1 VPSIFAAIDH
11 PKNKNFVDLLLEKR
25 IAPQKFH
32 VKILSLQHH
41 VTSLPKGDTFAG
53 HTHKIIPTMS
63 AEQGQRERQERQTPA
78 SSTTATLMDLKHQQ
92 ASLTERLD
100 ALWNVDTFN
109 GHGRPHDEMI
119 RRMVVHETLINS
131 HDALLQAL
139 NARISML
146 ETGGDDNSP
155 EYAALQAE
163 HNRLLVISCLE
174 EANHE
179 SVFRDEVTHD
189 FKLEA
194 ISEQSEQSGKITIAT
209 FECPEK

>member
-1 VPSIFAAIDH
+1 
-11 PKNKNFVDLLLEKR
+11 
-25 IAPQKFH
+25 
-32 VKILSLQHH
+32 
-41 VTSLPKGDTFAG
+41 
-53 HTHKIIPTMS
+53 
-63 AEQGQRERQERQTPA
+63 
-78 SSTTATLMDLKHQQ
+78 
-92 ASLTERLD
+92 
-100 ALWNVDTFN
+100 
-109 GHGRPHDEMI
+109 
-119 RRMVVHETLINS
+119 MVVHETLINS

-179 SVFRDEVTHD
+179 SGFRDEVTHD